1 MVNDYPFLLTV
12 NHRIN
17 AASQRPMPVNS
28 ATVLFQVVENAVAS
42 SIAQFCVA
50 LLVVAYKALQS
61 ISSLLQSTY
70 VSPTQHHFGFLA
82 TYAAMRTKHDS
93 QSMLSK
99 SIWLSSRIA
108 VLLF

>member
-17 AASQRPMPVNS
+17 AASQRPMPVSS

-42 SIAQFCVA
+42 SVAQFCVA
-50 LLVVAYKALQS
+50 LLIVAYKALQS

-70 VSPTQHHFGFLA
+70 VSPAQHHFGFLA
-82 TYAAMRTKHDS
+82 AFAAMRTKHDS

-99 SIWLSSRIA
+99 SIWFSSRIA